1 LSGDREMPL
10 TEHLDELRSRLFK
23 ILLALGV
30 AVAVYIAPINV
41 ADMVGGGEG
50 IFTMISSFIRDPS
63 LLFSANFTGGGY
75 GYESLSTLFIKYS
88 RQYILPPEARLIAGS
103 VGSVFTTVL
112 HVALI
117 LGVITMLP
125 YIIYQIVA
133 FVWPGLYE
141 HEKRV
146 VKKYMAL
153 SSLYIAGGMLAGFF
167 ITAYTVIRA
176 GLYWSA
182 AAGAEPWIT
191 LQGFVS
197 DLLTAMMGTVA
208 IFVIPVVLLMGAEL
222 GFIDPDSEVFR
233 NKKLIYALAWV
244 IIAFFFPDLTTI
256 ILLLLFVA
264 VYEPTFRY
272 MKRIKRR
279 RSCPTCSSGQEG

>member
-1 LSGDREMPL
+1 MSEDREMPL
-10 TEHLDELRSRLFK
+10 TEHLEELRSRLFK
-23 ILLALGV
+23 ILIALGV
-30 AVAVYIAPINV
+30 AVAIYIAPINV
-41 ADMVGGGEG
+41 ADMFGGSEG
-50 IFTMISSFIRDPS
+50 LFTMIASFFRDPNI
-63 LLFSANFTGGGY
+63 LFSANFTGGGY

-112 HVALI
+112 QVSLI
-117 LGVITMLP
+117 LAVITVLP
-125 YIIYQIVA
+125 YIIYQVVA

-146 VKKYMAL
+146 VKKYIAL

-176 GLYWSA
+176 GLYWGA

-191 LQGFVS
+191 LQGFVG

-208 IFVIPVVLLMGAEL
+208 VFVAPVILLMGTEL
-222 GFIDPDSEVFR
+222 GLIDPDSEVFR

-279 RSCPTCSSGQEG
+279 RASNKEGSAGG

>member
-1 LSGDREMPL
+1 LSEDRERPL
-10 TEHLDELRSRLFK
+10 TEHLEELRSRLFK
-23 ILLALGV
+23 ILIALGI
-30 AVAVYIAPINV
+30 AAAIYIAPINI
-41 ADMVGGGEG
+41 ADMFGGEG
-50 IFTMISSFIRDPS
+50 FVGMIVSVIKDPH
-63 LLFSANFTGGGY
+63 LLFSANFSGGG

-88 RQYILPPEARLIAGS
+88 RQYILPPEAKLIAGS
-103 VGSVFTTVL
+103 VGSVFTTILQVC
-112 HVALI
+112 LI
-117 LGVITMLP
+117 LAVITVLP
-125 YIIYQIVA
+125 YIIYHVVA

-141 HEKRV
+141 HEKRIV
-146 VKKYMAL
+146 RRYIAL

-182 AAGAEPWIT
+182 AAGAEPWMT

-197 DLLTAMMGTVA
+197 DLLTSMMGTVA
-208 IFVIPVVLLMGAEL
+208 IFVVPVVFLMGTEL
-222 GFIDPDSEVFR
+222 GFIDPDSEIFR
-233 NKKLIYALAWV
+233 NKKLVYALAWV

-272 MKRIKRR
+272 MKRIKRK
-279 RSCPTCSSGQEG
+279 RSLNISS

>member
-1 LSGDREMPL
+1 LSYDREAPL
-10 TEHLDELRSRLFK
+10 TEHLEELRSRLFK
-23 ILLALGV
+23 VLIALGI
-30 AVAVYIAPINV
+30 AVAIYIAPLNI
-41 ADMVGGGEG
+41 AEMMGGSEG
-50 IFTMISSFIRDPS
+50 IVGIIVNAIKDPS
-63 LLFSANFTGGGY
+63 LIFSANFSGGG

-88 RQYILPPEARLIAGS
+88 RQYILPPDARLIAGS
-103 VGSVFTTVL
+103 VGSVFTTILQVSL
-112 HVALI
+112 ILALI
-117 LGVITMLP
+117 TVLP
-125 YIIYQIVA
+125 YIIYQVVA

-146 VKKYMAL
+146 VKKYIAL
-153 SSLYIAGGMLAGFF
+153 SSLYIAGGMLAGFY

-208 IFVIPVVLLMGAEL
+208 IFIVPVILLMGTEL
-222 GFIDPDSEVFR
+222 GFIDPDSEIFR

-264 VYEPTFRY
+264 VYEPSFRY

-279 RSCPTCSSGQEG
+279 RSSGKG

>member
-1 LSGDREMPL
+1 MSEDREAPL
-10 TEHLDELRSRLFK
+10 HEHLEELRARMFRAM
-23 ILLALGV
+23 IALGI
-30 AVAVYIAPINV
+30 AVAIFIAPINLASMFSSEESVVGFV
-41 ADMVGGGEG
+41 ANIIKNPG
-50 IFTMISSFIRDPS
+50 SA
-63 LLFSANFTGGGY
+63 FSTNFTSGG
-75 GYESLSTLFIKYS
+75 GYESLTTLFIRYS
-88 RQYILPPEARLIAGS
+88 REYILPPEARLIIGS
-103 VGSVFTTVL
+103 VGSVFTAIL
-112 HVALI
+112 QVALI
-117 LGVITMLP
+117 LALIVTLP

-146 VKKYMAL
+146 VKKYLAI
-153 SSLYIAGGMLAGFF
+153 SSIYIAGGMLAGFF

-176 GLYWSA
+176 GLYWGA

-191 LQGFVS
+191 LQGFIS
-197 DLLTAMMGTVA
+197 DLMTSIMGTVA
-208 IFVIPVVLLMGAEL
+208 IFVAPAVFLMLTEL
-222 GFIDPDSEVFR
+222 GIIDPDSDLFR

-244 IIAFFFPDLTTI
+244 IIAFFFPDLTTV

-279 RSCPTCSSGQEG
+279 RASQQSS

>member
-1 LSGDREMPL
+1 MSEDREMPL
-10 TEHLDELRSRLFK
+10 TEHLEELRSRLFK
-23 ILLALGV
+23 ILIALGI
-30 AVAVYIAPINV
+30 AVAIYIAPINI
-41 ADMVGGGEG
+41 ADMFGGEG
-50 IFTMISSFIRDPS
+50 IVGIIASVIRDPH
-63 LLFSANFTGGGY
+63 LIFSANFSAGG
-75 GYESLSTLFIKYS
+75 GYESLATLFIKYS
-88 RQYILPPEARLIAGS
+88 RQYILPPEAKLIAGS

-112 HVALI
+112 QVSLI
-117 LGVITMLP
+117 LAVITVLP
-125 YIIYQIVA
+125 YIIYHIVA

-141 HEKRV
+141 HEKKIVR
-146 VKKYMAL
+146 KYIAL

-208 IFVIPVVLLMGAEL
+208 IFVVPVVLLMGTEL
-222 GFIDPDSEVFR
+222 GFIDPDSEIFR

-272 MKRIKRR
+272 MKRIKRK
-279 RSCPTCSSGQEG
+279 RSLNI